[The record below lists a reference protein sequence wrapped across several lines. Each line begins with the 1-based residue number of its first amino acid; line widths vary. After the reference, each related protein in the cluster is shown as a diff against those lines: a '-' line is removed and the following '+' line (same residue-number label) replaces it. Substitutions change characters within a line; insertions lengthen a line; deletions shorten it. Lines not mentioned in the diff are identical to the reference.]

1 MIVYGLSTD
10 IALIRRYLCNHFG
23 EFGIV
28 NHFGEFGI
36 VSDSITKPDCSHPDS
51 RLKMMR
57 GKQVVVVSV
66 PAPV

>member
-10 IALIRRYLCNHFG
+10 IALIRRYLC
-23 EFGIV
+23 